1 MFDLFVSAAVYKVG
15 MASSNI
21 MPAALNVGS
30 GGGHGGYGGGHAAM
44 SASAVG
50 SPGFM
55 SHAYFSS
62 FQKRPAPLSVVQA
75 MMGPP
80 MAPMAESFD
89 SLSDNL
95 QVTTPIDQVVVF
107 EGKVQMC
114 FFLSNKNLVVLMK
127 VQ

>member
-1 MFDLFVSAAVYKVG
+1 
-15 MASSNI
+15 

-62 FQKRPAPLSVVQA
+62 FQKRPAPLSVVQS
-75 MMGPP
+75 

-89 SLSDNL
+89 SLSDIRL

-114 FFLSNKNLVVLMK
+114 FFLSNENLVVLMK

>member
-62 FQKRPAPLSVVQA
+62 FQKRPAPLSVVQS
-75 MMGPP
+75 

-89 SLSDNL
+89 SLSDIRL

-114 FFLSNKNLVVLMK
+114 FFLSNENLVVLMK